1 MPSKKK
7 PEEKEFEY
15 TYQDLVTAFLVLRV
29 FEDERLPIKA
39 ALRVRRIHRA
49 LKAEVLIFEELR
61 DKIFSDN
68 GAEKAEDGWSL
79 DDEGEVIFA
88 TKKGKTRGEKDI
100 EELKR
105 QETKVKFVPL
115 EESDI
120 ELARGLD
127 VSSNILIALEDS
139 RILKAD

>member
-7 PEEKEFEY
+7 LAEEEFEY

-49 LKAEVLIFEELR
+49 LKTEVLIFEELR

-127 VSSNILIALEDS
+127 VSSNILIALEDAQ
-139 RILKAD
+139 ILKAD